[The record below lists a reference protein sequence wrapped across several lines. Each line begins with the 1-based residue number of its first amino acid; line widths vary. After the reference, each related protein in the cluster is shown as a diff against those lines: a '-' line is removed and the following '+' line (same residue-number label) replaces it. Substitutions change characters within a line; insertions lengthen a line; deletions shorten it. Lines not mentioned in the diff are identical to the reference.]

1 MSTTLP
7 PAVSASSRVFAG
19 SAAYAAHR
27 RASAA
32 PGPVLSIGNFDG
44 VHRGHRH
51 LLAQVVEDARQR
63 GVPAAVY
70 TFDPPPR
77 AVLAPSQRQPRI
89 TAWPERVR
97 LLGELGIDH
106 VIIERFSRAFAQ
118 HPPEWFADEVLGAR
132 IQPTAMIVGYDFRFG
147 RARAGTVDTLRQRL
161 AVPVRQVEAL
171 VEHGDTLSSSLVR
184 QLLASGEVRRAAELL
199 GRPHVVGG
207 VVVPGD
213 ARGRTIGF
221 PTANVETDAE
231 LLPAIGVYAVRARI
245 DRGPWRPAVA
255 NLGVRPTF
263 GGDGPFLVEV
273 HVLDFSGDI
282 YGREVEVAFVERI
295 RGERRFD
302 GVDALVAQI
311 RQDVQDARRLAEGPP
326 SGD

>member
-1 MSTTLP
+1 MQPTPPTTDAGP
-7 PAVSASSRVFAG
+7 RVFAG
-19 SAAYAAHR
+19 SAAYARHR
-27 RASAA
+27 ASSAA

-51 LLAQVVEDARQR
+51 LLAQVVEEARQR

-77 AVLAPSQRQPRI
+77 AVLAPSLRQPRI
-89 TAWPERVR
+89 TAWPDRVR

-118 HPPEWFADEVLGAR
+118 HPPAWFADEVLAQR
-132 IQPTAMIVGYDFRFG
+132 IAPVAMIVGYDFRFG
-147 RARAGTVDTLRQRL
+147 RARAGTVETLQARL
-161 AVPVRQVEAL
+161 SIPVAQVEAL
-171 VEHGDTLSSSLVR
+171 VEDGETLSSSLVR
-184 QLLASGEVRRAAELL
+184 ALIGEGAVARAATLL
-199 GRPHVVGG
+199 GRPHFVRG

-231 LLPAIGVYAVRARI
+231 LLPAAGVYVVEARVNG
-245 DRGPWRPAVA
+245 GPWRDAVA

-273 HVLDFSGDI
+273 HLLDFKGDL
-282 YGREVEVAFVERI
+282 YGAELEVRFRDRI
-295 RGERRFD
+295 RGEQRFS
-302 GVDALVAQI
+302 GPDALVARI
-311 RQDVQDARRLAEGPP
+311 REDVQQARARLAGLR
-326 SGD
+326 G